1 MLFGIRLM
9 ILLAIMGGAI
19 AYIADKLGSKI
30 GKKRLTVFSLR
41 PHDTSVLL
49 TVLSG
54 VLISLCSVLIL
65 AVSSNSARTALFG
78 MEKLQNEIRTLQ
90 ADRETALKEYE
101 SLQDTLRSK
110 NEEIAAL
117 DKKIRDADAAR
128 LKSEESLQAARNGL
142 EAARIQYETTQG
154 ELVAAQSEVKGLQAD
169 RDSLNEEIT
178 KLQER
183 TKLLHEGLLHMRED
197 QLVYRSGE
205 VVFNGVLEGGRS
217 PEESANQMKWLLES
231 ANNTALSRIGVDPK
245 EKVEVV
251 WVPKTEY
258 EALEQR
264 IQKEHG
270 QILVRVRSLANTVVG
285 QPVVCQFEVIPN
297 KLVYHNNQLI
307 YQKVL
312 NVADQSVSPEEV
324 MMSYLQEVNRLSVE
338 AGVLPDPMTGK
349 VGNISAMTVVDVQEK
364 MRRMGGQ
371 VMLTAYADGDIMTA
385 GPVQIRLE
393 AEKVASADESMRRW

>member
-154 ELVAAQSEVKGLQAD
+154 ELVAAQSEVKGLQAA

-364 MRRMGGQ
+364 MRRMGGR

>member
-142 EAARIQYETTQG
+142 EAARIQHETTQG
-154 ELVAAQSEVKGLQAD
+154 ELVAAQSEVKGLQAA

>member
-54 VLISLCSVLIL
+54 VLISLCSILIL

-128 LKSEESLQAARNGL
+128 LKSEESLQAARTGL

-154 ELVAAQSEVKGLQAD
+154 ELVAAQSEVKGLQAA

>member
-9 ILLAIMGGAI
+9 ILMAIMGGAI

-154 ELVAAQSEVKGLQAD
+154 ELVAAQSEVKGLQAA

>member
-154 ELVAAQSEVKGLQAD
+154 ELVAAQSEVKGLQAA

-183 TKLLHEGLLHMRED
+183 TKLLHEGLLHMRKD

>member
-154 ELVAAQSEVKGLQAD
+154 ELVAAQSEV
-169 RDSLNEEIT
+169 
-178 KLQER
+178 
-183 TKLLHEGLLHMRED
+183 
-197 QLVYRSGE
+197 
-205 VVFNGVLEGGRS
+205 
-217 PEESANQMKWLLES
+217 
-231 ANNTALSRIGVDPK
+231 
-245 EKVEVV
+245 
-251 WVPKTEY
+251 
-258 EALEQR
+258 
-264 IQKEHG
+264 
-270 QILVRVRSLANTVVG
+270 
-285 QPVVCQFEVIPN
+285 
-297 KLVYHNNQLI
+297 
-307 YQKVL
+307 
-312 NVADQSVSPEEV
+312 
-324 MMSYLQEVNRLSVE
+324 
-338 AGVLPDPMTGK
+338 
-349 VGNISAMTVVDVQEK
+349 
-364 MRRMGGQ
+364 
-371 VMLTAYADGDIMTA
+371 
-385 GPVQIRLE
+385 
-393 AEKVASADESMRRW
+393 

>member
-90 ADRETALKEYE
+90 ADRETDLKEYE

-154 ELVAAQSEVKGLQAD
+154 ELVAAQSEVKGLQAA

>member
-154 ELVAAQSEVKGLQAD
+154 ELVAAQSEVKGLQAA

>member
-154 ELVAAQSEVKGLQAD
+154 ELVAAQSEVKGLQAA

-178 KLQER
+178 KLHER

>member
-128 LKSEESLQAARNGL
+128 LKSEESLQVARTGL

-154 ELVAAQSEVKGLQAD
+154 ELVAAQSEVKGLQAA

>member
-9 ILLAIMGGAI
+9 IFLAIMGGAI

-154 ELVAAQSEVKGLQAD
+154 ELVAAQSEVKGLQAA

>member
-154 ELVAAQSEVKGLQAD
+154 ELVAAQSEVKGLQAA

-385 GPVQIRLE
+385 GPLQIRLE

>member
-128 LKSEESLQAARNGL
+128 LKSEESLQAARTGL

-154 ELVAAQSEVKGLQAD
+154 ELVAAQSEVKGLQAA

>member
-78 MEKLQNEIRTLQ
+78 MEKLQNKIRTLQ

-128 LKSEESLQAARNGL
+128 LKSEESLQAARTGL

-154 ELVAAQSEVKGLQAD
+154 ELVAAQSEVKGLQAA

>member
-154 ELVAAQSEVKGLQAD
+154 ELVAAQSEVKGLQAA

-393 AEKVASADESMRRW
+393 VEKVAAADESMRRW

>member
-19 AYIADKLGSKI
+19 ACIADKLGSKI

-154 ELVAAQSEVKGLQAD
+154 ELVAAQSEVKGLQAA

>member
-128 LKSEESLQAARNGL
+128 LKSEESLQAARTGL

-154 ELVAAQSEVKGLQAD
+154 ELVAAQSEVKGLQAA

-312 NVADQSVSPEEV
+312 NVADQPVSPEEV

>member
-90 ADRETALKEYE
+90 ADLETALKEYE

-154 ELVAAQSEVKGLQAD
+154 ELVAAQSEVKGLQAA